1 MKEYLSEVGQVL
13 TEQNTRPEGLSSA
26 EASERLQKHGL

>member
-13 TEQNTRPEGLSSA
+13 TEQNTRLEGLSSA
-26 EASERLQKHGL
+26 EASERLL